1 MAGHLGGEVSNS
13 SIVGKH
19 MKEARS
25 KELPAALCWQDSCL
39 KWGPLEGPGSL
50 MLLVVSYL
58 DHPLP
63 HSLALSSH
71 ILLPAGLVSADKE
84 SATHI
89 LTRKGNGNLLGIIIG
104 GAREILDA
112 RPGSYRLVLRKRK
125 GFIKLALTHG
135 YGTSGTAFGVQFEV
149 GKDYILVRKEQ
160 RPSEI
165 LMWLGD
171 SWSIHNEDYILVFRA
186 QEVDVFPKTD
196 TRAETNR
203 IWKNEFG
210 NIWERCYPALD

>member
-171 SWSIHNEDYILVFRA
+171 SWSIHNEDYILVFHTQKP
-186 QEVDVFPKTD
+186 QEISMRESQRSMGLMRSRCFPQNWHKS
-196 TRAETNR
+196 
-203 IWKNEFG
+203 
-210 NIWERCYPALD
+210 